1 MTNGMNVS
9 RRDLFKFGGLAAIT
23 AAGAGALAGCAPQQ
37 KMAST
42 GAAAAEDGSTYVGPS
57 FLQKPA
63 EITEFDEE
71 HTYDVVVV
79 GAGESGLSAMHAALE
94 AGATV
99 GALQSLSIV
108 QTAGNMGA
116 SIDLTKTNEAGIKA
130 VLSFINYKSD
140 YRANLGQVET
150 WARNSQEALAWWA
163 EAAAKGGSESKPYDY
178 TVNCNGH
185 EVFFHANTYF
195 HDEGHQKGALVI
207 GDAVQAEGAEIFF
220 ETPCVQLL
228 VEDGRVAGAI
238 GETKDGAHVLL
249 RANKGVIMAAGD
261 YVGDSEMLYYYTP
274 DAKGLHQ
281 AVDFRNGTG
290 LKAAMWAGAQMCPAS
305 HTKMVHGEG
314 PKVRFEMPYLFLDR
328 HGKRFMDENNTY
340 VVKARTTAL
349 QTLDNQAW
357 VIVDSECPVLDKV
370 IAKFDRLHSP
380 YGKADTIEELCKQVN
395 LPEKNVVKG
404 VKAYNDALAAGKLE
418 EMVPPCTYK
427 KPHPVA
433 KAPFYAV
440 PFQGGMTATF
450 GGPLIN
456 TKAEIQ
462 SLDGGS
468 IPGLYAAGN
477 AAGGIFFFNYAGGA
491 QLGAATVYGRI
502 AGRELANRAK
512 QN

>member
-1 MTNGMNVS
+1 MVQRGSCGGEAKSFSANQRSTDAATELSEKLDVTSEGKGPIMTNGMNVS

-228 VEDGRVAGAI
+228 VEDGCVAGAI
-238 GETKDGAHVLL
+238 GETKDGTHVLL

-314 PKVRFEMPYLFLDR
+314 FKVRFEM
-328 HGKRFMDENNTY
+328 G
-340 VVKARTTAL
+340 
-349 QTLDNQAW
+349 
-357 VIVDSECPVLDKV
+357 
-370 IAKFDRLHSP
+370 
-380 YGKADTIEELCKQVN
+380 
-395 LPEKNVVKG
+395 
-404 VKAYNDALAAGKLE
+404 
-418 EMVPPCTYK
+418 PPG
-427 KPHPVA
+427 
-433 KAPFYAV
+433 
-440 PFQGGMTATF
+440 Q
-450 GGPLIN
+450 
-456 TKAEIQ
+456 
-462 SLDGGS
+462 
-468 IPGLYAAGN
+468 
-477 AAGGIFFFNYAGGA
+477 
-491 QLGAATVYGRI
+491 
-502 AGRELANRAK
+502 
-512 QN
+512 